1 MSDDDF
7 DAERFVDHAAAL
19 NGIRLAP
26 EQRPGVIANFESFR
40 ALQLDWFLNKDVD
53 TGCQIEPGKKAL
65 KEAINR
71 H

>member
-40 ALQLDWFLNKDVD
+40 ALHRRFAGYDAPASPDPLAVFR
-53 TGCQIEPGKKAL
+53 P
-65 KEAINR
+65 
-71 H
+71 